1 MPQAYRL
8 IDAAHGFGS
17 AIGMRLGSASVGAL
31 VALASLL
38 FAVSNG
44 HGQVPPQAPPQVSP
58 PPVFGAGVDLVRL
71 DVVVLDLDE
80 RPVTG
85 LSREDFVVEEEGRPQ
100 TVESFEPVIV
110 RGGPP
115 ATPDE
120 PPRLTGARLRAP
132 SEGRCLLIFV
142 DDIHVSNPTMER
154 VRVALRHFLEADVR
168 QGDWI
173 TVVAPQ
179 QQLWWTARNAWEYRQ
194 LAGVVGRLVGQGI
207 GDSYGDWARVRALE
221 YGREGIGGMSA
232 AVTGAGSGSGGGPG
246 QFTVVGDANAPV
258 KQEQDIAQVRHR
270 TEISLGG
277 LQQALESLVRLRGQK
292 SLVLVSEGF
301 LLLPKMPG
309 YREAIDVAR
318 RANVAIHLVDPRGV
332 QADRSGTALAMTLSD
347 VEGVTEVTGGTVF
360 SGNDSEAGLRRVAE
374 RSDAYYLLGYQPD
387 RTGTGERKVKVRV
400 AREGMEVRARSRYYV
415 PAPARTSK
423 TAKEAPPTPGLAAM
437 RSLADTTDLP
447 VRTATLYFEHNQK
460 GEIATM
466 LATEVVPP
474 PGTKGERLFKLA
486 SEARSRDGGAPV
498 LDQFEGSPEVTPGA
512 PVILARQWHLPAGV
526 WQVRL
531 LVEDTT
537 TGRIGTVLHTFEVPD
552 PKAFRMS
559 TPILTAELEDP
570 DGKRKPKVAL
580 GRTFRAGTT
589 LYCQY
594 NVYGANADGKH
605 DWAPHAI
612 GAWTLRRGDEIV
624 REAPPTLIRPGGDG
638 RLTRT
643 LGISL
648 QGAPLGEYSLTLT
661 VKDEKSGET
670 LSRSEPFTVVPGLR
684 P

>member
-1 MPQAYRL
+1 
-8 IDAAHGFGS
+8 
-17 AIGMRLGSASVGAL
+17 MRLGSAFA

-38 FAVSNG
+38 LAASDG
-44 HGQVPPQAPPQVSP
+44 HGQAPPQAPLP
-58 PPVFGAGVDLVRL
+58 PPVFGAAVELVRL
-71 DVVVLDLDE
+71 DVVVLGKDG

-85 LSREDFVVEEEGRPQ
+85 LSREDFVVEEEGRRQ
-100 TVESFEPVIV
+100 TVESFEPVVV
-110 RGGPP
+110 RGGRP
-115 ATPDE
+115 ATLDE
-120 PPRLTGARLRAP
+120 PPRLSGARLRAP

-142 DDIHVSNPTMER
+142 DDIHVSPPTMER
-154 VRVALRHFLEADVR
+154 LRVSLRRFLETDVR
-168 QGDWI
+168 EGDWV
-173 TVVAPQ
+173 TVVAPE

-194 LAGVVGRLVGQGI
+194 LAGVVGRLTGQGR
-207 GDSYGDWARVRALE
+207 GDTAGDWAAVHALE
-221 YGREGIGGMSA
+221 YGLPGLDASSGMVMAGGTGQSA
-232 AVTGAGSGSGGGPG
+232 GPG
-246 QFTVVGDANAPV
+246 QFAVVGRPDAPV
-258 KQEQDIAQVRHR
+258 KGEEVVAGIKRR
-270 TEISLGG
+270 TSITLGG

-309 YREAIDVAR
+309 YEEAIDLAR
-318 RANVAIHLVDPRGV
+318 RANVAIHFVDVRGTQTGV
-332 QADRSGTALAMTLSD
+332 SASGPGSGVIPMPGSELAVATGD
-347 VEGVTEVTGGTVF
+347 TEGIAEVTGGTVF
-360 SGNDSEAGLRRVAE
+360 SGNDPEAGLRRVAE
-374 RSDAYYLLGYQPD
+374 RSDAYYLLGYPPD
-387 RTGTGERKVKVRV
+387 RPGTGERKVKVRV
-400 AREGMEVRARSRYYV
+400 AREGLEVRARSRYYV
-415 PAPARTSK
+415 PAPAKATK
-423 TAKEAPPTPGLAAM
+423 AAPPTPGLAAM

-447 VRTATLYFEHNQK
+447 VRAATLYFEHNKK
-460 GEIATM
+460 GEVATM

-474 PGTKGERLFKLA
+474 PGKKGERLFKLV
-486 SEARSRDGGAPV
+486 SEARSRDGGPPV
-498 LDQFEGSPEVTPGA
+498 RDQFEGSPEVAPGV

-580 GRTFRAGTT
+580 GRTFRTGTT

-594 NVYGANADGKH
+594 SAYGANADGKH
-605 DWAPHAI
+605 DWAPHAL
-612 GAWTLRRGDEIV
+612 GAWTLRRGDELV
-624 REAPPTLIRPGGDG
+624 RAAPPTLIRPGGDG

-648 QGAPLGEYSLTLT
+648 QAAPLGEYSLTLS
-661 VKDEKSGET
+661 VEDEKSGET

>member
-1 MPQAYRL
+1 
-8 IDAAHGFGS
+8 
-17 AIGMRLGSASVGAL
+17 MRHRIAPVS
-31 VALASLL
+31 ALAALALL
-38 FAVSNG
+38 LAASDG
-44 HGQVPPQAPPQVSP
+44 RGQAPPNAPQP
-58 PPVFGAGVDLVRL
+58 LPVFGAAVELVRL
-71 DVVVLDLDE
+71 DVVVLDKE
-80 RPVTG
+80 GRPVTG

-110 RGGPP
+110 RGGRP

-154 VRVALRHFLEADVR
+154 VRASLRRFLETDVR
-168 QGDWI
+168 EGDWV
-173 TVVAPQ
+173 TVVAPE
-179 QQLWWTARNAWEYRQ
+179 QQLWWTARNAWEYKQ
-194 LAGVVGRLVGQGI
+194 LAGVVGRLVGQGA
-207 GDSYGDWARVRALE
+207 GDSFADWATVRALE
-221 YGREGIGGMSA
+221 YGQEGIGGMSA
-232 AVTGAGSGSGGGPG
+232 AVTGAGSGSSGGPG
-246 QFTVVGDANAPV
+246 QFAVVGDPNAPI
-258 KQEQDIAQVRHR
+258 KQEQAIAQVRRR

-318 RANVAIHLVDPRGV
+318 RANVAIHFVDPRGV
-332 QADRSGTALAMTLSD
+332 QANQSGTALAMTLSD
-347 VEGVTEVTGGTVF
+347 VESITEVTGGTVF
-360 SGNDSEAGLRRVAE
+360 SGNDPEAGLRRVAE

-387 RTGTGERKVKVRV
+387 KPGRGERKVKVRV
-400 AREGMEVRARSRYYV
+400 AREGLEVRARSRYYV
-415 PAPARTSK
+415 PEPAKATKAPAP
-423 TAKEAPPTPGLAAM
+423 APGLAAM

-447 VRTATLYFEHNQK
+447 VRAATLYFEANKK
-460 GEIATM
+460 GEVATM
-466 LATEVVPP
+466 LATEVLPP
-474 PGTKGERLFKLA
+474 PGKKGERLYKLV
-486 SEARSRDGGAPV
+486 SEARARDGGPTV
-498 LDQFEGSPEVTPGA
+498 RDQFEGSPEVTPGV

-537 TGRIGTVLHTFEVPD
+537 TGRFGTVLHTFEVPD
-552 PKAFRMS
+552 PKVFRMS

-580 GRTFRAGTT
+580 GRTFRTGTT

-594 NVYGANADGKH
+594 NVYGAAAGGKH
-605 DWAPHAI
+605 DWAPHAF
-612 GAWTLRRGDEIV
+612 GAWSLRRGDELV
-624 REAPPTLIRPGGDG
+624 REVPPTLIQPGGDG

-648 QGAPLGEYSLTLT
+648 QGAPLGEYALTLT

-670 LSRSEPFTVVPGLR
+670 LSRSEPFTVVP
-684 P
+684 